1 MPELP
6 EVETIA
12 RYLREGSGSAK
23 SVLHRTVESVTLF
36 WAKTLAEPAFDEF
49 NLRIHGQTVQDIS
62 RRAKFLVLTLTTETL
77 LMHLRMSGDVR
88 VEPENAPA
96 QKHDRLHIHFL
107 DGNRLV
113 FNDTRKFGRVWLV
126 RDPKSVL
133 GGLGPEPFAPDLS
146 VEVFTGMLKQS
157 RRQIKPLLLDQ
168 GFIAGVGNIYSDEAL
183 HRARIHPLT
192 PANAIDEEHAVLLL
206 GAIRETLAEGIR
218 RNGASI
224 DWVYRGGDFQNYF
237 RVYQRTGEPCPVC
250 GTAIERQ
257 VIGQRSAH
265 FCPTCQ
271 IRPYDLQTK

>member
-12 RYLREGSGSAK
+12 RSLREGGRSGV
-23 SVLHRTVESVTLF
+23 SVVGRKVAGVSLF
-36 WAKTLAEPAFDEF
+36 WAKTLAEPSYDAFNE
-49 NLRIHGQTVQDIS
+49 RIQGQTIESVS
-62 RRAKFLVLTLTTETL
+62 RRAKFLVLTLSTTTL

-88 VEPENAPA
+88 VEPEAAPA

-107 DGNRLV
+107 DSNRLV
-113 FNDTRKFGRVWLV
+113 FNDPRKFGRIWFVQ
-126 RDPKSVL
+126 DPSSIL
-133 GGLGPEPFAPDLS
+133 GGLGPEPFAPELTAS
-146 VEVFTGMLKQS
+146 VFAGMLAKS
-157 RRQIKPLLLDQ
+157 HRQIKPLLLDQ
-168 GFIAGVGNIYSDEAL
+168 KFLAGVGNIYSDEAL

-192 PANAIDEEHAVLLL
+192 PADRIDADGAFRLLDAIQA
-206 GAIRETLAEGIR
+206 TLEEGIR

-250 GTAIERQ
+250 GSGIERQ

-271 IRPYDLQTK
+271 SQPYDSQTK

>member
-12 RYLREGSGSAK
+12 RYLREGSGSVK

-36 WAKTLAEPAFDEF
+36 WAKTLSEPAFDEF
-49 NLRIHGQTVQDIS
+49 NMRIHGQTVQDIS

-88 VEPENAPA
+88 VEPGNAPA
-96 QKHDRLHIHFL
+96 QTHDRLHIYFL

-133 GGLGPEPFAPDLS
+133 AGLGPEPFAPDLNA
-146 VEVFTGMLKQS
+146 EVFAGMLKQS

-192 PANAIDEEHAVLLL
+192 PANAIDEEHTVLLL
-206 GAIRETLAEGIR
+206 EAIRETLAEGIL

-237 RVYQRTGEPCPVC
+237 RVYQRTGGPCPVC

-271 IRPYDLQTK
+271 IRPYDFQTK